1 MATTFEITDGN
12 FQTEV
17 LESDL
22 PVLVDLWA
30 DWCGPCR
37 MVAPIV
43 KKLAEEYAGRLRVG
57 KLDVEANPM
66 TPVQYG
72 VYSIPTLLLFKGG
85 SEVDRLAGARPREQF
100 VSMIE
105 RHVD

>member
-1 MATTFEITDGN
+1 MGAILEITDGS
-12 FQTEV
+12 FQRHV

-37 MVAPIV
+37 LVAPIV

-66 TPVQYG
+66 TPAQYG

-85 SEVDRLAGARPREQF
+85 SEVDRIAGSRPKEQF
-100 VSMIE
+100 VTMIE
-105 RHVD
+105 RHLD